1 VAVNSPHPPDPIQP
15 DPIQP
20 SQQPEPFL
28 LGQLGAA
35 PPKKS
40 RRGLIIAAAVAAA
53 VVVAG
58 VTAAATVALTSNSG
72 KPTAAPSSTWKPLY
86 ADGVPASN
94 AAPNTAAPAPSPTTK
109 GPAIAPGQP
118 GSPWTPCPDLCPDSA
133 SDYNADSCTASQ
145 YSEQWGNNGL
155 DGVIEAMI
163 ENKWAVNPDRLK
175 DCPKYLAAWDKAK
188 DGFYDGTHAVPG
200 EVKPGTYETLS
211 GVNNCY
217 WERARGGQTIDN
229 RFITGSSVKIRVT
242 IRSGDDTFITRGCDG
257 WVKVG

>member
-1 VAVNSPHPPDPIQP
+1 MAVNSPQTTPD
-15 DPIQP
+15 P

-28 LGQLGAA
+28 LGQLAG

-40 RRGLIIAAAVAAA
+40 RLGLIVALVVAGV

-58 VTAAATVALTSNSG
+58 VTAAATVALTSHG
-72 KPTAAPSSTWKPLY
+72 DKPTAAPSSTWKPLY
-86 ADGVPASN
+86 ADGVPAGTPL
-94 AAPNTAAPAPSPTTK
+94 PNTAAPAPSPTATPK
-109 GPAIAPGQP
+109 ATVAAGSP

-175 DCPKYLAAWDKAK
+175 DCPKYLAAWEKAK

-217 WERARGGQTIDN
+217 WERARGGETIDN
-229 RFITGSSVKIRVT
+229 RFITGSAVKIRVT
-242 IRSGDDTFITRGCDG
+242 IRSGDDTFITRGCSG